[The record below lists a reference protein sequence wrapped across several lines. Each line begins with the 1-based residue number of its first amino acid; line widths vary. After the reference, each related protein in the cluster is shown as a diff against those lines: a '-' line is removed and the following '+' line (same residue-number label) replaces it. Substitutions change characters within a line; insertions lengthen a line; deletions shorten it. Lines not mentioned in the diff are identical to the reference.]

1 MMSLPNM
8 RKINARRATGESGA
22 ARRQR
27 GLGPLDV
34 VAGSVAILGLVAVVL
49 LLVWSPDGKRTTPND
64 PIAATLVF
72 LVGSGSR
79 FREAEGNAK
88 AYLDMLN
95 PKGPMAE
102 AMGTV
107 GSATGPMAGKSI
119 GGMFDLPT
127 DQLPAPLP

>member
-1 MMSLPNM
+1 M
-8 RKINARRATGESGA
+8 RKTAAGRTTGGSGGRRGA

-27 GLGPLDV
+27 GLGALDL
-34 VAGSVAILGLVAVVL
+34 VAGGVAILGVVAVVV
-49 LLVWSPDGKRTTPND
+49 LLVWSPNGKRKTPSG

-79 FREAEGNAK
+79 YEEAEGNAK

-95 PKGPMAE
+95 PEGPMAE
-102 AMGTV
+102 AMGNV

-119 GGMFDLPT
+119 GGLFNLPT